1 YDYVRDQAGEKVV
14 CRRITSYNFFE
25 DEVTWN
31 KATSTQNWN
40 SPGLYPDDVSD
51 PVDNDTYIPS
61 SFGWVSWDV
70 TDAVRGWI
78 NGTYNN
84 YGLYLAFYKENDLLS
99 HATYFYSCDYTGDT
113 SKRPKLEVIYCTPP
127 TVTNDGG
134 ATNVEET
141 TATLRGEVTDTGGEA
156 PTVTIYY
163 GDNDGGTS
171 PGNWDHSVNMGA
183 QSSTFSKY
191 VTGLTSGDLY
201 YYRCYASNPAGDD
214 WADSSEK
221 FFTKPECPDSISVTG
236 STTTSISFSINKADM
251 GPGATSYTYA
261 RYSTTG
267 YPTTRTSGTFA
278 FNTTSTT
285 VTKTG
290 LNPGTKYYFSAWA
303 WGEEGGV
310 GQYSDTYITTYG
322 YTKPGDPS
330 NLDANNPTATTIDL
344 SWTKGSGSGNERTV
358 IRYRTDTY
366 PSSPTDGTEAY
377 NGTGSAT
384 TVSGLTPGQIYYFRA
399 WTYDPDSGYFSSGY
413 SSDSEYTLP
422 ADITNFDAKEP
433 TPTSINISW
442 TKGSGGDKTV
452 IRRSTSGYPASPT
465 DGVEVYNGT
474 GTWYN
479 DTGLAP
485 NTVYY
490 YSAWAYDSDSG
501 YFSANPAQDT
511 ETTLVGSPSVITNA
525 ATNVEETSATLNAY
539 ISNTGGENP
548 YRYIEWGLYGQAFT
562 HNESLGIGGVGAYHK
577 DVTGLSKGTRYHF
590 RGLANNSRGWGYG
603 STLTFRTKPDPPT
616 GFSAT
621 AINKTTINLSWNK
634 GEGAWHT
641 VIIRKAGSMP
651 NNRSDGI
658 EIYNGTGTSYSDTGL
673 NAFTTY
679 YYRAWSITDT
689 PDRQFS
695 DPPDATASA
704 TTWSP
709 KTILAKGDAYQLV
722 INGTTLYGYI
732 NGVPLVSTTIDT
744 NWHHVAFTYDG
755 STAKLYLDGELK
767 DINTSYSQ
775 TIKTNDEN
783 LLIGKNFQG
792 TLDEV
797 RLWSRALTWEEIN
810 ASYNAKAIG
819 SYYHNFTDLT
829 YGNYTYYAYAI
840 DTAGNEN
847 TTETRYYNCTSGGNQ
862 PPQNGIPILN
872 NFDDIDNAYAK
883 KKWYNITVTYSDPNG
898 YSDLKYMR
906 MEFKQGTITRAVFN
920 YTEATDTFTQED
932 GLNKFQLDTTGS
944 IAIKSGN
951 NITVHWHFKPLWGA
965 DEEADV
971 DIQCYCVDDSGL
983 SDSDIYNDQFD
994 VVTNLLT
1001 ATIECNDTND
1011 PDRVSIN
1018 ENIRINFS
1026 IRYANDPGSN
1036 TPSTSYPPDDEF
1048 NSVSVINSS
1057 GIIMAT
1063 DTTITNGNGSV
1074 TFNAPATVGSDNYT
1088 LYIDMAD
1095 SDYNDGEETNLKEWI
1110 ITDRVNITSI
1120 TVTNYSYYDGS
1131 RYWDGNSPITIT
1143 YTAILDYDGTSF
1155 DGEVNAGYF
1164 GNTTAWG
1171 TTTNLAV
1178 APNDYSSGLI
1188 ITRDGVTAGSVAN
1201 GGTYGITAI
1210 TVSASKPDVGWDG
1223 IRPTCSIEYNSS
1235 ATYFKAGEKLRI
1247 YANFS
1252 TGGGTGINES
1262 TVKIAITTQ
1271 GDGDLAQ
1278 TAMIKTDNTHWYY
1291 DWIIPSGSDED
1302 GNFTVSITAKDN
1314 VSNPLNPDPT
1324 NDTSKYIDNSPPNTS
1339 VDAISPYR
1347 VTSKPKT
1354 ITVTANDNLSGL
1366 YNVSLW
1372 YRFSNDNQSWGGWT
1386 IVGTKNS
1393 SPWQWSFDFPN
1404 GTGYYE
1410 FYSIG
1415 VDNVGNVESAPS
1427 TADAECY
1434 YNPNNPPII
1443 NSIDL
1448 RNDTGSKLDSDQMID
1463 VNKEY
1468 YFL

>member
-1 YDYVRDQAGEKVV
+1 
-14 CRRITSYNFFE
+14 
-25 DEVTWN
+25 
-31 KATSTQNWN
+31 
-40 SPGLYPDDVSD
+40 
-51 PVDNDTYIPS
+51 
-61 SFGWVSWDV
+61 
-70 TDAVRGWI
+70 
-78 NGTYNN
+78 
-84 YGLYLAFYKENDLLS
+84 
-99 HATYFYSCDYTGDT
+99 
-113 SKRPKLEVIYCTPP
+113 
-127 TVTNDGG
+127 
-134 ATNVEET
+134 
-141 TATLRGEVTDTGGEA
+141 
-156 PTVTIYY
+156 
-163 GDNDGGTS
+163 
-171 PGNWDHSVNMGA
+171 
-183 QSSTFSKY
+183 
-191 VTGLTSGDLY
+191 
-201 YYRCYASNPAGDD
+201 
-214 WADSSEK
+214 
-221 FFTKPECPDSISVTG
+221 
-236 STTTSISFSINKADM
+236 
-251 GPGATSYTYA
+251 
-261 RYSTTG
+261 
-267 YPTTRTSGTFA
+267 
-278 FNTTSTT
+278 
-285 VTKTG
+285 
-290 LNPGTKYYFSAWA
+290 
-303 WGEEGGV
+303 
-310 GQYSDTYITTYG
+310 
-322 YTKPGDPS
+322 
-330 NLDANNPTATTIDL
+330 
-344 SWTKGSGSGNERTV
+344 
-358 IRYRTDTY
+358 
-366 PSSPTDGTEAY
+366 
-377 NGTGSAT
+377 
-384 TVSGLTPGQIYYFRA
+384 
-399 WTYDPDSGYFSSGY
+399 
-413 SSDSEYTLP
+413 
-422 ADITNFDAKEP
+422 
-433 TPTSINISW
+433 
-442 TKGSGGDKTV
+442 
-452 IRRSTSGYPASPT
+452 
-465 DGVEVYNGT
+465 
-474 GTWYN
+474 
-479 DTGLAP
+479 
-485 NTVYY
+485 
-490 YSAWAYDSDSG
+490 
-501 YFSANPAQDT
+501 
-511 ETTLVGSPSVITNA
+511 
-525 ATNVEETSATLNAY
+525 
-539 ISNTGGENP
+539 
-548 YRYIEWGLYGQAFT
+548 
-562 HNESLGIGGVGAYHK
+562 
-577 DVTGLSKGTRYHF
+577 
-590 RGLANNSRGWGYG
+590 
-603 STLTFRTKPDPPT
+603 
-616 GFSAT
+616 
-621 AINKTTINLSWNK
+621 
-634 GEGAWHT
+634 
-641 VIIRKAGSMP
+641 MP

-755 STAKLYLDGELK
+755 STAKLYLDGDLK

-783 LLIGKNFQG
+783 LLIGKNFRG

-847 TTETRYYNCTSGGNQ
+847 TTETRYYNCTTGGNQ

-872 NFDDIDNAYAK
+872 NFDDMDNAYAK

-971 DIQCYCVDDSGL
+971 DIQCYCVDNSGL

-1171 TTTNLAV
+1171 STTNLAV

-1210 TVSASKPDVGWDG
+1210 IVSASKPDVGWDG
-1223 IRPTCSIEYNSS
+1223 ICPTCSIEYNSS

-1262 TVKIAITTQ
+1262 TVKISITTQ

-1366 YNVSLW
+1366 YNVTLW

-1386 IVGTKNS
+1386 INETKNS

-1468 YFL
+1468 YFLINVTDPDGWDDINYINITAWYDNGNESSYYNQTAGGNLNLFLQYKNTTGTAEYKLLWPDDEAELILTNCSETIINSTTREIKISFKPRSQFRYAPGDGVWDATQNVTDDLYSWNVNVTVEDNSSARSWMKGEFGVYRYVNIEVPSNWIGVEALPGSYDDSNVVTITFSSNYDYILSLWFSTELVNQSTGSVIPISGNVYALSDADPDDDITTDTTFSGTGESNAIEIINASGTFKPDGVSQSVNVQFRVYIPFGTLSGTYKANTRTKIEQKA